1 MIFALV
7 FRFLRWSS
15 QLPDTRKKENSNV
28 LMLTWELV
36 NKSRSLSL
44 RSIGASTASL
54 MLCAEL
60 LLMSMMMISFCEIP
74 SDLTIRNKN
83 KRTLIVRRAGLSMS
97 MMMIIFCEIP
107 TCPQGQ
113 WPTWRE
119 ALQLTKVGSQDEPFH
134 TILSRHKFWKGS
146 FKSKT
151 FQCFLRWS

>member
-1 MIFALV
+1 
-7 FRFLRWSS
+7 
-15 QLPDTRKKENSNV
+15 
-28 LMLTWELV
+28 MLTWELV

-74 SDLTIRNKN
+74 
-83 KRTLIVRRAGLSMS
+83 
-97 MMMIIFCEIP
+97 

-134 TILSRHKFWKGS
+134 TILLRRKF
-146 FKSKT
+146 
-151 FQCFLRWS
+151 